1 MSSAANGEA
10 DGASNANWKDK
21 DPPPSFDGEIDSF
34 KSYLR
39 DLKIW
44 RHETDVP
51 QRKHAVKMLRGLTG
65 PAKAICDEIEVD
77 QLLTEAGADLIVA
90 KLKEYFQPYLE
101 TSMPKAF
108 EKVVYGEARKGKE
121 GFAEFIL
128 RQDAAFRVL
137 ADEGVKLDDQVKG
150 YIMFRQGN
158 LSQTQEDQVTTWT
171 QGKYG
176 RSDIVKAF

>member
-10 DGASNANWKDK
+10 DGASNGVWKDK
-21 DPPPSFDGEIDSF
+21 DPPPSFDGEIDQF
-34 KSYLR
+34 KGYLR

-51 QRKHAVKMLRGLTG
+51 PRKHAAKMLRGLTG

-77 QLLTEAGADLIVA
+77 QLLTESGADLIVT
-90 KLKEYFQPYLE
+90 KLKEYFQPHLE

-108 EKVVYGEARKGKE
+108 ERAVYGDARKSRE

-128 RQDAAFRVL
+128 RQDAAFRAL
-137 ADEGVKLDDQVKG
+137 ADEGVKLDEQVKG
-150 YIMFRQGN
+150 YIMFRQSN
-158 LSQTQEDQVTTWT
+158 LSQAQEDQVTTWT
-171 QGKYG
+171 QGKYD
-176 RSDIVKAF
+176 RADIVRAF